1 MIEAE
6 ITLTEQER
14 DSLRE
19 IAKRTGKSQAELV
32 SEALARLIG
41 EFQREDD
48 RNLMRQARGIWKDRH
63 DLPAPEDLRREWDRS

>member
-14 DSLRE
+14 DALRE
-19 IAKRTGKSQAELV
+19 IAERTGRSQAELV
-32 SEALARLIG
+32 SEALARLIS

-48 RNLMRQARGIWKDRH
+48 RNLMRQGRGIWKDRH
-63 DLPAPEDLRREWDRS
+63 DLPAPEDLRWEWDRS